1 MTMKFKTIDEIK
13 KSYEYKINP
22 LDNVNAGPIE
32 YIYLFGTFGLV
43 FDNYKF
49 DENIME
55 IKKKIIAKKDS
66 IDKNKA
72 ESFVKILNEIS
83 ENCKNLSRTIK
94 IDFEETTK
102 ILSQIADNYSH
113 NKGKPGAADIYVKIC
128 KDIID
133 HEVKKFIKYE
143 KTLIIYNDQII
154 SIRNN
159 LIN

>member
-22 LDNVNAGPIE
+22 LDNVNAGTIE

-83 ENCKNLSRTIK
+83 ENCKNLSNK
-94 IDFEETTK
+94 INFDFHETTK
-102 ILSQIADNYSH
+102 MLSQITDNYFH
-113 NKGKPGAADIYVKIC
+113 NKDIPGAADIYVKIC

>member
-1 MTMKFKTIDEIK
+1 MKFKTIDEIK

-22 LDNVNAGPIE
+22 LDNVNAGTIE

-94 IDFEETTK
+94 HDYDETTQM
-102 ILSQIADNYSH
+102 LSQITDNYFH
-113 NKGKPGAADIYVKIC
+113 NKDKPGAADIYVKIC
-128 KDIID
+128 KEIID
-133 HEVKKFIKYE
+133 NEVKKFIKYE
-143 KTLIIYNDQII
+143 KTLIIYNEQII
-154 SIRNN
+154 NIKKN